1 MKTLLDEELVKFKG
15 KVNKKMDVVT
25 STNIWP
31 MNWGQNLTPVFLT
44 YFSQPTF
51 QRCGSANW
59 HCFHV
64 PCTLPFTVYF
74 HNVISVLRT
83 SIYVVIVTDCTRKQ
97 TLLIKLFYVAFTKD
111 LPSISQSNEQT
122 VISEKEEQYTLSN
135 MIFIKL
141 PNSCFYFFEVY
152 FEARKMYTNQ
162 WNNICN
168 GVHFFV
174 CSFTKNMHLYKY
186 FSRFFLRFVL

>member
-74 HNVISVLRT
+74 HNVISVFRT
-83 SIYVVIVTDCTRKQ
+83 SIYAVFVTDRIRKQ
-97 TLLIKLFYVAFTKD
+97 TLLIKLFYFAFTKD
-111 LPSISQSNEQT
+111 LPSISQSNVQAVKAEN
-122 VISEKEEQYTLSN
+122 EEQYTLSN
-135 MIFIKL
+135 MTYIKF
-141 PNSCFYFFEVY
+141 PSCCFFFFKVY
-152 FEARKMYTNQ
+152 FEAPKMYTNQ
-162 WNNICN
+162 LNNICN

-174 CSFTKNMHLYKY
+174 CSFTKNMLLYKY